1 MPNRKTLLVLAGSL
15 CLPLAHGICQDA
27 PRVASRPADKTN
39 QSSLA
44 HYRQGEAYL
53 QQDDYQ
59 SAANEFREAL
69 NGDLEPAWT
78 RVLSHIQ
85 LARIFDLTGQ
95 RDRAVNEYR
104 QAVRTGDNTSGALD
118 EAKEHLEQAGFTVD
132 ALIVKDGTAAE
143 PIRRTEPEYT
153 DEARLAELEG
163 TVVLSGVINESGLA
177 ENLQVSTPLGL
188 GLDEKAMEAVKQWQF
203 EPGLSPPFRRQA
215 NIYVSFRL
223 PSKRSLWHLIGVHFD
238 PPAGV
243 ARPVFTSALYPI
255 GAGIGPDAREEGSV
269 LVAIGRLATA
279 MLSFDIDE
287 HGVPGGLQTLNA
299 SEAMWGAEAAAL
311 IGQWRFTPAAKNGI
325 PVPSHCRMELVWG
338 EKELTTD
345 LERQLHDVLAVR

>member
-1 MPNRKTLLVLAGSL
+1 
-15 CLPLAHGICQDA
+15 LPLAHGICQDA
-27 PRVASRPADKTN
+27 PRVARRPAGKTN
-39 QSSLA
+39 ESSLA

-53 QQDDYQ
+53 QQNNYQ

-78 RVLSHIQ
+78 KVLSHIQ

-95 RDRAVNEYR
+95 PERAVNEYR
-104 QAVRTGDNTSGALD
+104 QATRT
-118 EAKEHLEQAGFTVD
+118 
-132 ALIVKDGTAAE
+132 IIDGTAAE

-177 ENLQVSTPLGL
+177 ENIEVATPLGL
-188 GLDEKAMEAVKQWQF
+188 GLDENAIAAVKQWQF
-203 EPGLSPPFRRQA
+203 EPHLTPPFRRQA

-238 PPAGV
+238 PPGGV
-243 ARPVFTSALYPI
+243 SRPVFTSALYPI
-255 GAGIGPDAREEGSV
+255 GAGIGLEAREEGSV
-269 LVAIGRLATA
+269 LVAIGRMATA
-279 MLSFDIDE
+279 MLYFDIDE
-287 HGVPGGLQTLNA
+287 HGVPVGLQTLNA
-299 SEAMWGAEAAAL
+299 SERMWGAEAAAL
-311 IGQWRFTPAAKNGI
+311 IGQWRFTPAARNGI
-325 PVPSHCRMELVWG
+325 PVASRCRVELVWG

>member
-1 MPNRKTLLVLAGSL
+1 MPKRISLLGITGLL
-15 CLPLAHGICQDA
+15 LLPVAPGVCQDA
-27 PRVASRPADKTN
+27 P
-39 QSSLA
+39 QGSLQ
-44 HYRQGEAYL
+44 HYRKGEAYFE
-53 QQDDYQ
+53 QSNYQ

-69 NGDLEPAWT
+69 SGDLNPSWT

-85 LARIFDLTGQ
+85 LARIFDMTGQ
-95 RDRAVNEYR
+95 RDRAINEYK

-118 EAKEHLEQAGFTVD
+118 EAKKYLEQAGFTVD
-132 ALIVKDGTAAE
+132 GLIVKDGPAAE

-177 ENLQVSTPLGL
+177 ENLAVATPLGL
-188 GLDEKAMEAVKQWQF
+188 GLDEKALEAVKQWQF
-203 EPGLSPPFRRQA
+203 EPQLTAPFRRQA

-223 PSKRSLWHLIGVHFD
+223 PSKRSLWHLIGIHFD
-238 PPAGV
+238 APAGV

-255 GAGIGPDAREEGSV
+255 GAGIGPEAREEGSV

-279 MLSFDIDE
+279 MLMFDIDE
-287 HGVPGGLQTLNA
+287 HGVPANLETLNA
-299 SEAMWGAEAAAL
+299 SEQVWGPEAAAL
-311 IGQWRFTPAAKNGI
+311 IGQWRFTPAAKNGF
-325 PVPSHCRMELVWG
+325 PVASHCRVELVWG